1 MKGLYNYERIKIE
14 PKRETTLKLS
24 STNDDKRAMKID
36 TDTYY
41 TQTEHRANLR
51 SKLYGTVETDICII
65 GGGLAGINTLL
76 ELSEK
81 NISAVLLEENKL
93 GSGASGRN
101 GGFLSAGYSVP
112 IKRLERRLGTKICA
126 RSI

>member
-1 MKGLYNYERIKIE
+1 
-14 PKRETTLKLS
+14 
-24 STNDDKRAMKID
+24 MKID
-36 TDTYY
+36 TETYY
-41 TQTEHRANLR
+41 THTEHRANLR
-51 SKLYGTVETDICII
+51 SKLCGTVETDICII

-81 NISAVLLEENKL
+81 NISAVLLEENRL

-112 IKRLERRLGTKICA
+112 IKMLARRLGRLYA
-126 RSI
+126 QDL

>member
-14 PKRETTLKLS
+14 PKRKTTLKLS
-24 STNDDKRAMKID
+24 STNNDKRAMKID

-51 SKLYGTVETDICII
+51 SKLYGTAETDICII

-81 NISAVLLEENKL
+81 NISAVLLEKN
-93 GSGASGRN
+93 
-101 GGFLSAGYSVP
+101 
-112 IKRLERRLGTKICA
+112 RLH
-126 RSI
+126 